1 MSTGRTVAHIELPY
15 LLSDYDRH
23 GTKRWF
29 VRLPAEPG
37 RKSRRKIRI
46 KGAPGSEAF
55 TTAYWEARNGT
66 VACSPRIVPASQ
78 GTFRWIAQHYLAS
91 KEFKALDRRLTQRPR
106 QLILDKLIELVGDK
120 PAVIDPKA
128 IRDGVRRRGYGAA
141 KDFLSCL
148 RGVYRVALEDG
159 LVATDPTAG
168 IRLKRPPTDGHRTWT
183 PEDCAAYEAR
193 HRLGTQAHLAFALGL
208 YTGQRISDA
217 VRLGRPFEKAGR
229 LRFTQAKNRVKAPVT
244 VDIPIVP
251 PLRAALDA
259 TPTNG
264 LTYLQ
269 TAYGRP
275 FTADGFSNRFRSW
288 CDEAGLP
295 NCSFHGL
302 RKACATALAEA
313 GATPHQ
319 LMAVLGH
326 STHQQA
332 ALYTRK
338 AERAGMADAAMERLY
353 GEQMDPLDP
362 PVGFGG
368 SNSAKKS

>member
-1 MSTGRTVAHIELPY
+1 MTAEITVSRIEFPY
-15 LLSDYDRH
+15 LLCDYDRH
-23 GTKRWF
+23 GNRRWF
-29 VRLPAEPG
+29 VRLPAQPG
-37 RKSRRKIRI
+37 QKSRRKIRI
-46 KGAPGSEAF
+46 KA
-55 TTAYWEARNGT
+55 TAGTESFSNLYWEARNAG
-66 VACSPRIVPASQ
+66 AAAAVPKIAPANQ
-78 GTFRWIAQHYLAS
+78 GTFRSIAQHYLAS
-91 KEFKALDRRLTQRPR
+91 RDFKALDRRLTQRPR

-128 IRDGVRRRGYGAA
+128 IRDGVRRRGFGAA

-168 IRLKRPPTDGHRTWT
+168 IKLKRPPTEGHRTWT

-229 LRFTQAKNRVKAPVT
+229 LRFTQTKNRVKAPVT

-259 TPTNG
+259 TPASG

-275 FTADGFSNRFRSW
+275 FTADGLSNRFRAW

-338 AERAGMADAAMERLY
+338 AERAGMADAAMGRLY
-353 GEQMDPLDP
+353 GEQMDP

-368 SNSAKKS
+368 TNLAKKP